1 VKGKILKD
9 RYEIIEL
16 IDSGGMGIVYKGLDK
31 KTKKFVA
38 IKVLKPD
45 YANNS
50 EFVMRFKREAK
61 AASSLIHRNIVRMLD
76 SGMEDNVYFIIQEYI
91 EGKTLKNMILENGVL
106 DYQRAIRI
114 MTDICSAMEYAHDNG
129 LVHRDIKPQNILM
142 DKDGKVKVTDFGIA
156 KDISSSTLTNMDS
169 GILGSVHYFSPEQAK
184 GDNADI
190 RSDIYSL
197 GIVFYE
203 MVTGLLP
210 FNGDTSIAIAI
221 KHINDTVRPPKE
233 VNDRIPRS
241 VNDIILKA
249 TRKDLALR
257 YQTAG
262 EFKTDLLRAQ
272 IKPGGKFVRLKH
284 DKESKRIK
292 NENNRPRRNILFLLL
307 MTFLVLAIL
316 ATVFLMASSWF
327 FDKEKQD
334 TVNVP
339 KLTGMTEVDALNEIA
354 KIGLKIEKQYEY
366 SDNVKESIVIS
377 QQPKAGSSI
386 SKNDS
391 VTIVISQ
398 GKILFEAPSL
408 IDSTLDKA
416 KQTLEEE
423 GLILGQVTYEESDA
437 PEGYIISQ
445 NPEASGTITR
455 GESVSVVVSG
465 IEGQTIV
472 SIPYLVGSDL
482 KTAAKLL
489 LNSGIK
495 RFVIYEDDSNKPEGT
510 ILTQRPKEG
519 EQHPSGELVSVWIS
533 RFKEKKYTADPAK
546 ITIVINENDM
556 PLLLVLEE
564 NIGGVRAQY
573 KIVEGAQK
581 KGKLTIPLNLKSRV
595 KGKLTVVAYIGNTE
609 VERKVLTFE

>member
-1 VKGKILKD
+1 
-9 RYEIIEL
+9 
-16 IDSGGMGIVYKGLDK
+16 
-31 KTKKFVA
+31 
-38 IKVLKPD
+38 
-45 YANNS
+45 
-50 EFVMRFKREAK
+50 
-61 AASSLIHRNIVRMLD
+61 
-76 SGMEDNVYFIIQEYI
+76 
-91 EGKTLKNMILENGVL
+91 
-106 DYQRAIRI
+106 
-114 MTDICSAMEYAHDNG
+114 
-129 LVHRDIKPQNILM
+129 
-142 DKDGKVKVTDFGIA
+142 
-156 KDISSSTLTNMDS
+156 
-169 GILGSVHYFSPEQAK
+169 
-184 GDNADI
+184 
-190 RSDIYSL
+190 
-197 GIVFYE
+197 
-203 MVTGLLP
+203 
-210 FNGDTSIAIAI
+210 
-221 KHINDTVRPPKE
+221 
-233 VNDRIPRS
+233 
-241 VNDIILKA
+241 
-249 TRKDLALR
+249 
-257 YQTAG
+257 
-262 EFKTDLLRAQ
+262 
-272 IKPGGKFVRLKH
+272 
-284 DKESKRIK
+284 
-292 NENNRPRRNILFLLL
+292 